1 MDEGAKTSD
10 ICMVLV
16 PDEKQADL
24 YNDHLS
30 KNLKEGRL
38 YCLLM
43 DFQFIFNLLLQDKIW
58 MFL

>member
-30 KNLKEGRL
+30 KNLKEGAS
-38 YCLLM
+38 LLFAH